1 MWFYSIQTVYL
12 DLVQYYLASTSRG
25 VSSEWKSISRLYFL
39 FAKPTSFVIYR
50 IIDSFYILNTWNS
63 EVSRKTRHPYLTIIA
78 IRANRHYRIFE
89 SWGNTFSLSAMQNI
103 CLSIY
108 ISRYCSFSQ
117 RILRISGRILGRIVS
132 TKGRTRSG
140 YTSSTSIY
148 LSICSKNTTQIWNLK
163 LRCWNKSKEEGSYI
177 SYRAARAYVLLSKLV
192 HSSA

>member
-1 MWFYSIQTVYL
+1 MENSENTENRSSINTAIHVVL
-12 DLVQYYLASTSRG
+12 QYTDSVPGSRPILPRLY
-25 VSSEWKSISRLYFL
+25 VPRCSEWKSISRLYFL

-148 LSICSKNTTQIWNLK
+148 LSICSKNTIDSNLK
-163 LRCWNKSKEEGSYI
+163 FEI
-177 SYRAARAYVLLSKLV
+177 TLLKQE
-192 HSSA
+192 